1 MSKVNLEEK
10 MKLAKANRRA
20 KRTPVFATMRSDRKV
35 QTSPKRRHSWRTS
48 KIKKDKN

>member
-20 KRTPVFATMRSDRKV
+20 KRTPVFATMRSKRTV
-35 QTSPKRRHSWRTS
+35 QSSPKRRYSWRTS
-48 KIKKDKN
+48 KIKKDK